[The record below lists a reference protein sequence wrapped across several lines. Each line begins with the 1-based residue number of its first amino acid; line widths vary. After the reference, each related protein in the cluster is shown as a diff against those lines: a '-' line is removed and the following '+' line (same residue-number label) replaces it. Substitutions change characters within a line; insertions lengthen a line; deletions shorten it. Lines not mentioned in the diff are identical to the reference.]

1 MLRIKKEKC
10 FKKKIFFDALGKKKF
25 LKIFQIFF
33 LKKRAK
39 K

>member
-10 FKKKIFFDALGKKKF
+10 LEKKIFFDPLGKKKY